1 MTDCYEL
8 NYIAVNRHNTGI
20 LLSELSKEMCCISR
34 ILQLKEEISTITLS
48 TCMNDGHVYIKKE
61 MFDKNATSQNACSK
75 SARNLFCC
83 FTRQP

>member
-8 NYIAVNRHNTGI
+8 NYIAVIRHNTGV

-34 ILQLKEEISTITLS
+34 ILHQSHSPLK
-48 TCMNDGHVYIKKE
+48 DGHVYIKKE
-61 MFDKNATSQNACSK
+61 IMFDKNATSQNACSK
-75 SARNLFCC
+75 SARNLFSC